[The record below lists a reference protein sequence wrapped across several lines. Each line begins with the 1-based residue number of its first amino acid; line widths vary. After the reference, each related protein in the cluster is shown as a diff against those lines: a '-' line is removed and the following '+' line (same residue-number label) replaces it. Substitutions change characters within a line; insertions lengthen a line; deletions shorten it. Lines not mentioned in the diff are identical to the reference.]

1 MRGICGLSVVPL
13 RAEASEKSEQVNQ
26 ILFGET
32 FLVIEEK
39 KDWLLVRLDHDDYE
53 GWLSQAQFLPLKDED
68 SSLIAKPGTLPV
80 VSDLIEIV
88 SQKDGENF
96 FPIFLGSFLP
106 HYEKEKQAITVG
118 ATPFLYNGPSLQKKL
133 NREQLLEM
141 AFHYYHAPYQWGGR
155 SPFGIDCSGL
165 IQMIYRLA
173 GYSLPRD
180 SSQQA
185 KLGETLSFIE
195 EAEPGDLAFFD
206 NEEGAIT
213 HVGILMADNYI
224 IHASGF
230 VKVDRL
236 DQSGIF
242 SREKGRHTHRLRVLK
257 KVLKSDPSE

>member
-1 MRGICGLSVVPL
+1 MRGICGLSVIPL

-26 ILFGET
+26 VLFGET
-32 FLVIEEK
+32 FFVIEEK
-39 KDWLLVRLDHDDYE
+39 KDWLLIRLDHDDYE
-53 GWLSQAQFLPLKDED
+53 GWLSRSQFLPLEEKDTDLKAETG
-68 SSLIAKPGTLPV
+68 SLPV
-80 VSDLIEIV
+80 VGDLIEIV
-88 SQKDGENF
+88 SQKDGDNF

-106 HYEKEKQAITVG
+106 YYQQENPSITLG
-118 ATPFLYNGPSLQKKL
+118 TTTFLYNGPSLQKELK
-133 NREQLLEM
+133 REQLLEM

-165 IQMIYRLA
+165 VQMVYRLA

-180 SSQQA
+180 ASQQA

-257 KVLKSDPSE
+257 KILATSSK